1 MSREKSVIVKKRMK
15 ELQISEQQ
23 LARYVMRP
31 VKDISAWLRGYK
43 ELPWVDVWK
52 ICDLLEAL

>member
-1 MSREKSVIVKKRMK
+1 MSTQKNTIVKKRMK

-31 VKDISAWLRGYK
+31 VKDIRAWLSGYK

-52 ICDLLEAL
+52 MCELLEAL